1 MECLDF
7 MCQFVTSISFLLV
20 MLFFVDVN
28 ANPQEVPTESFR
40 LRRCVCF
47 AVRRLKMKF
56 LWLTGFLGLDLLAAV
71 ELDPELTNSIQ
82 ALFDEAQPDHRIAE
96 HQLDVPKLHTKL
108 VDPFDEI
115 SVKDIK
121 DMKEAKDGSEADPS
135 DPFAELEAL
144 KPKPIPLAAKVATP
158 KVDAALPH
166 TDATSA
172 VAVSAQPPSKPVVT
186 HTADDQIHK
195 QPEFILAKKLVAVN
209 KSEQTLLKAV
219 SFAKNDVVKV
229 NDMGA
234 TRVLSNKTAMTQHVL
249 SNKTLETVA
258 TMATKQARTSTEP
271 AKLAKVADTK
281 HEIKEVKFSAKE
293 MKSMKSGAFLRARD
307 ARAPAEA
314 VANPIQVPETAETSK
329 ISKVPSSL
337 AAFWTQEV
345 PTAVKKAED
354 VVDVHP
360 QLSQVALI
368 QQQHRGV
375 DFTKSPETSDSE
387 NSEPEI
393 SISEPFQALEQ
404 EDQRETQRLRD
415 LDRHLRVKARRKVS
429 EAASP
434 AVKFLGTT
442 GSIGSRFGASTASTW
457 AKLEAEDQKIED
469 KILDLDDPR
478 RPVDLRQYQQLNNM
492 QDESMAELE
501 GEAKMRR

>member
-1 MECLDF
+1 
-7 MCQFVTSISFLLV
+7 
-20 MLFFVDVN
+20 
-28 ANPQEVPTESFR
+28 
-40 LRRCVCF
+40 
-47 AVRRLKMKF
+47 MKF

-115 SVKDIK
+115 SVK
-121 DMKEAKDGSEADPS
+121 EA

-172 VAVSAQPPSKPVVT
+172 VAVSAQPPSKPMAT
-186 HTADDQIHK
+186 HSADDQIHK

-229 NDMGA
+229 NDMGKA
-234 TRVLSNKTAMTQHVL
+234 TRVLSNKTQHAQ
-249 SNKTLETVA
+249 NKTETVA
-258 TMATKQARTSTEP
+258 TMATKQVSRTVSTEP

-281 HEIKEVKFSAKE
+281 PLPEKEIKEVKE
-293 MKSMKSGAFLRARD
+293 MKSGAFLRARD

-314 VANPIQVPETAETSK
+314 VANPIQVPETSK

>member
-1 MECLDF
+1 MRF
-7 MCQFVTSISFLLV
+7 
-20 MLFFVDVN
+20 
-28 ANPQEVPTESFR
+28 P
-40 LRRCVCF
+40 LRKQIPSLSWKRWNQSPSLSLPKWPH
-47 AVRRLKMKF
+47 RRLMQLCLTQMRRLPWQSQHSHLQN
-56 LWLTGFLGLDLLAAV
+56 LWLHIRQTTKFTNSQNSSWRRNWLLSTSPSKHCWKLWVLQRTMSSKSMTWVRQQEFCPTRLNMLRTKQRQWLRWLPSRSRGQWAPN
-71 ELDPELTNSIQ
+71 LPSLQRLQIQNLCRRRKSRKSRRWNPELSYVLVTLVLQLKQLQIQ
-82 ALFDEAQPDHRIAE
+82 FKYPKHRKYRKYPALL
-96 HQLDVPKLHTKL
+96 QLFGPKRC
-108 VDPFDEI
+108 
-115 SVKDIK
+115 
-121 DMKEAKDGSEADPS
+121 
-135 DPFAELEAL
+135 
-144 KPKPIPLAAKVATP
+144 
-158 KVDAALPH
+158 
-166 TDATSA
+166 
-172 VAVSAQPPSKPVVT
+172 Q
-186 HTADDQIHK
+186 Q
-195 QPEFILAKKLVAVN
+195 
-209 KSEQTLLKAV
+209 
-219 SFAKNDVVKV
+219 
-229 NDMGA
+229 
-234 TRVLSNKTAMTQHVL
+234 LS
-249 SNKTLETVA
+249 
-258 TMATKQARTSTEP
+258 
-271 AKLAKVADTK
+271 
-281 HEIKEVKFSAKE
+281 
-293 MKSMKSGAFLRARD
+293 
-307 ARAPAEA
+307 
-314 VANPIQVPETAETSK
+314 
-329 ISKVPSSL
+329 
-337 AAFWTQEV
+337 
-345 PTAVKKAED
+345 KKAED

>member
-1 MECLDF
+1 M
-7 MCQFVTSISFLLV
+7 
-20 MLFFVDVN
+20 
-28 ANPQEVPTESFR
+28 
-40 LRRCVCF
+40 CF

-115 SVKDIK
+115 SVK
-121 DMKEAKDGSEADPS
+121 EA

-172 VAVSAQPPSKPVVT
+172 VAAVAKPVKDVVEAVSAQPPSKPVAT
-186 HTADDQIHK
+186 HMADDQIQE

-229 NDMGA
+229 NDMGKA
-234 TRVLSNKTAMTQHVL
+234 TRVLSNKTQHAQ
-249 SNKTLETVA
+249 NKTETVA
-258 TMATKQARTSTEP
+258 TMATKQVSRTVSTEP
-271 AKLAKVADTK
+271 AKLAKVAEK
-281 HEIKEVKFSAKE
+281 EIKEVKE
-293 MKSMKSGAFLRARD
+293 MKSGAFLRARD

-314 VANPIQVPETAETSK
+314 VANPIQVPETSK